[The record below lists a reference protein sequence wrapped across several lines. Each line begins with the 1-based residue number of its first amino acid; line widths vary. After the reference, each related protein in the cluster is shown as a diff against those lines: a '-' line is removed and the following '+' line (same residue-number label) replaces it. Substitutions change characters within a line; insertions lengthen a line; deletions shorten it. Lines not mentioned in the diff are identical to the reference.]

1 MPIKKHDA
9 QIPSIDEILSFIER
23 ESQLRQEPRIG
34 TREIARA
41 FGLKGEHRLEIKRIL
56 KELVETGALEKQ
68 GKLIARKSKLPPVA
82 VVEIIERDRD
92 GELIAIPVEW
102 DEDELGPPPRI
113 LIHAPRRAKTGQPL
127 PGVSDRVLARAER
140 NPDVGAKDPPYIGR
154 VIKILPRARNRILG
168 VLNIEANGSAYVA
181 PVDKK
186 QLGRQILIGPN
197 DIGPGKHGDLVSIEH
212 INKTRARIKETLG
225 SVTSEKA
232 LSLIAIRA
240 HDIPDIFKDET
251 ILEAEKARE
260 ATFQNREDWRDLS
273 FITIDPPDAKDH
285 DDAVY
290 AILDPDTNNDGGF
303 IICVAIADVAYYVK
317 PRSSLDRD
325 AQDRGNSVYFP
336 DRVVPMLPERI
347 SNDLCSLKA
356 HQDRPALAV
365 KLRVTAQGKKID
377 HQFHRVM
384 IRSRAKLSYS
394 QAQDAIDG
402 RPDEITANLLDVLRP
417 LFKAHEALQHER
429 RNRAPLELDLPER
442 KILLTPDGAFD
453 RVIIPPRL
461 EAHRLIEEFM
471 ILANVAAAE
480 TLEAHRQQ
488 LIYRAHDEPSR
499 EKITALSEFLGT
511 IGVKLSK
518 GQVLKPANFN
528 AILTRLKGME
538 HENIVNEIVLR
549 TQAQAEY
556 THENYGHF
564 GLNLRRYAHFTS
576 PIRRYA
582 DLIVHRALIRALNIG
597 EGALP
602 ETSPQELA
610 EIAARISAAER
621 RAMAAERETVD
632 RLIAHHLMGKIG
644 AQFQARISGV
654 TRVGLFVRL
663 LDTGADGFVPA
674 ATLGREYYAFDERA
688 HALSSRSGVSY
699 RLADQIIV
707 KLVEAAPI
715 AGALRFEVVDG
726 GVKRTPAKNFPKNS
740 VSKRRKQQRDNKL
753 ENERRRRGRT

>member
-1 MPIKKHDA
+1 VSIKKHDA
-9 QIPSIDEILSFIER
+9 QIPSVDEILAFIER

-41 FGLKGEHRLEIKRIL
+41 FGLKGDHRLAIKRIL

-68 GKLIARKSKLPPVA
+68 GKLIAKKSKLPPVA
-82 VVEIIERDRD
+82 LVEIIERDRD

-102 DEDELGPPPRI
+102 DDDELGPPPRI

-127 PGVSDRVLARAER
+127 PGVNDRVLARAER
-140 NPDVGAKDPPYIGR
+140 NPDAGPKDPPYVGR

-168 VLNIEANGSAYVA
+168 ILNIEANGSAYVA

-197 DIGPGKHGDLVSIEH
+197 DTGPGKHGDLVSIEH

-232 LSLIAIRA
+232 LSLIAIRS
-240 HDIPDIFKDET
+240 HDIPDVFKDET
-251 ILEAEKARE
+251 ILEAEKACE
-260 ATFQNREDWRDLS
+260 ANFQNREDWRDLP

-290 AILDPDTNNDGGF
+290 AILDQDVNNHGGF

-325 AQDRGNSVYFP
+325 ALDRGNSVYFP

-365 KLRVTAQGKKID
+365 KLRVTAQGKKLD

-394 QAQDAIDG
+394 QAQEAIEG
-402 RPDEITANLLDVLRP
+402 RPDEITANLLEALRS

-429 RNRAPLELDLPER
+429 RIRAPLELDLPER
-442 KILLTPDGAFD
+442 KILLKPDGAFD

-499 EKITALSEFLGT
+499 EKINALSEFLGT

-538 HENIVNEIVLR
+538 HEDIVNEIVLR

-597 EGALP
+597 EGAMP
-602 ETSPQELA
+602 DTTAQELA

-632 RLIAHHLMGKIG
+632 RLIAHHLMTKIG

-654 TRVGLFVRL
+654 TRVGLFIRL

-674 ATLGREYYAFDERA
+674 ATLGREYYAYDERA

-726 GVKRTPAKNFPKNS
+726 GVKRTPAKNFPKNAI
-740 VSKRRKQQRDNKL
+740 SKRRKQQRDNKL
-753 ENERRRRGRT
+753 ENDRRRRGRT

>member
-1 MPIKKHDA
+1 LPIKNHDA
-9 QIPSIDEILSFIER
+9 QIPSIDEILAFIER
-23 ESQLRQEPRIG
+23 ESQLRHQPRIG
-34 TREIARA
+34 SREVARA
-41 FGLKGEHRLEIKRIL
+41 FGLKGEDRLTIKRIL
-56 KELVETGALEKQ
+56 KELVEKGALEKQ
-68 GKLIARKSKLPPVA
+68 GKLISRKNKLPPVA
-82 VVEIIERDRD
+82 LVEIIERDRD
-92 GELIAIPVEW
+92 GELLAIPVEW
-102 DEDELGPPPRI
+102 DEEELGFPPKI

-127 PGVSDRVLARAER
+127 PGVNDRVLARAEL
-140 NPDVGAKDPPYIGR
+140 NPDAGPKDPPYLGR

-168 VLNIEANGSAYVA
+168 ILNIEANGSAHVA
-181 PVDKK
+181 PIDKK
-186 QLGRQILIGPN
+186 QLGRQIVIAPN
-197 DIGPGKHGDLVSIEH
+197 DIGPGKHGDLVSIDQ
-212 INKTRARIKETLG
+212 INKTRARVKETLG

-251 ILEAEKARE
+251 ILEAKKAQE
-260 ATFQNREDWRDLS
+260 ANFLNREDWRELP

-290 AILDPDTNNDGGF
+290 AVLDQDHNNEGGYIL
-303 IICVAIADVAYYVK
+303 CVAIADVAYYVK

-325 AQDRGNSVYFP
+325 ALDRGNSVYFP

-356 HQDRPALAV
+356 HEDRPALAV
-365 KLRVTAQGKKID
+365 KLRITAQGKKID
-377 HQFHRVM
+377 HVFHRVM

-394 QAQDAIDG
+394 QAQEAVDG
-402 RPDEITANLLDVLRP
+402 RTDDITANLLNVLRP
-417 LFKAHEALQHER
+417 LFAAHQALQHER
-429 RNRAPLELDLPER
+429 RIRAPLELDLPER
-442 KILLTPDGAFD
+442 KILLKPDGSFD

-499 EKITALSEFLGT
+499 EKINALSEFLAT

-528 AILTRLKGME
+528 TILARLKGME

-610 EIAARISAAER
+610 EVAARISAAER

-632 RLIAHHLMGKIG
+632 RLIAHHLISQIG

-654 TRVGLFVRL
+654 TRAGLFVRL
-663 LDTGADGFVPA
+663 SDTGADGFVPA
-674 ATLGREYYAFDERA
+674 ATLGREYYAYDERA
-688 HALSSRSGVSY
+688 HALSARSGVSY
-699 RLADQIIV
+699 RLADHIIV

-715 AGALRFEVVDG
+715 AGALRFEVVEG
-726 GVKRTPAKNFPKNS
+726 GVKRPPSKNFTKTTA
-740 VSKRRKQQRDNKL
+740 SKHRKQIRDNKIGKDGQ
-753 ENERRRRGRT
+753 RRGRT

>member
-68 GKLIARKSKLPPVA
+68 GKLIARKSKLPPVT

-92 GELIAIPVEW
+92 GELVAIPVEW

-140 NPDVGAKDPPYIGR
+140 NPDAGAKDPPYIGR

-168 VLNIEANGSAYVA
+168 ILNIEANGSAYVA
-181 PVDKK
+181 PVDKR
-186 QLGRQILIGPN
+186 QLGRQILIGAN

-240 HDIPDIFKDET
+240 HDIPYIFKDET

-325 AQDRGNSVYFP
+325 ALDRGNSVYFP

-429 RNRAPLELDLPER
+429 RTRAPLELDLPER

-453 RVIIPPRL
+453 RIIIPPRL

-480 TLEAHRQQ
+480 TLEVNRQQ

-597 EGALP
+597 EGAMP